1 MNRKEKMNRKEEMMS
16 MIDRVGLREFEKM
29 SGLSLFEILRYSN
42 YPIDNPVIM
51 YDVVQEYFE
60 GVNNKYPGYINYK
73 EYTIDYDRFEGLV
86 TWSDDAYVEKH
97 GGGISFEFYVTPFF
111 NGTSIIPITLS
122 GLWME
127 NVDESEQMNVID
139 EVDDYYKV
147 IEVNH
152 KEISSLDKVLEWLE
166 TDYLDISCREIRKLK
181 AEIIKYEK
189 L

>member
-42 YPIDNPVIM
+42 YPIDNPIIM

-60 GVNNKYPGYINYK
+60 GVNNKFPGYINYK

>member
-42 YPIDNPVIM
+42 YPIDNPIIM

-60 GVNNKYPGYINYK
+60 GVNNKFPGYINYK

-181 AEIIKYEK
+181 VEIIKYEK

>member
-1 MNRKEKMNRKEEMMS
+1 MNRKEKMMS
-16 MIDRVGLREFEKM
+16 MIDKVGLREFEKM

-60 GVNNKYPGYINYK
+60 GVNNKSPGYINYK